1 MRFDVKKEN
10 GKIIVEVELPH
21 QRRSHPIIE
30 RQRFQTEDVL
40 EELKLRKI
48 KHGKTIQ
55 AASVKNWREH
65 TRQGTWIF
73 EEKAIKLIARYLLLT
88 NSFSSAAT
96 AITSAAKI
104 DCAGNGFLSLGLLS
118 LCI

>member
-65 TRQGTWIF
+65 TRKGTWIF
-73 EEKAIKLIARYLLLT
+73 EEKATKPLDKPAEKVILEVEKEKTIA
-88 NSFSSAAT
+88 NKPK
-96 AITSAAKI
+96 AKKK
-104 DCAGNGFLSLGLLS
+104 STRKKKVE
-118 LCI
+118 

>member
-21 QRRSHPIIE
+21 QRRTHPIIE

-55 AASVKNWREH
+55 AANVKNWREH

-73 EEKAIKLIARYLLLT
+73 EEKAIKPLDKPAEKVILEIEKEKTIAKKPK
-88 NSFSSAAT
+88 
-96 AITSAAKI
+96 AKKKSTRKKK
-104 DCAGNGFLSLGLLS
+104 AE
-118 LCI
+118 